1 MRKTI
6 YSKLRYSTGRFA
18 ILWIALML
26 AITFFDTSVQ
36 LFIQSIQ
43 STRIIEENTTT
54 LAIEQIVYEMQEVDG
69 VEQVVPVIYGNEVMK
84 KAKKSTC
91 VIDENETNTVFA
103 RGEGLMSVYPSRDQ
117 NAQGALNQLGSENIA
132 VFHVL
137 NDTGSVYYDDSFGMV
152 TYTLSMKVIQPLA
165 IHPDAEVLEY
175 IDVHGVCNYVGEPVP
190 FEQGKKYV
198 AIGHYFG
205 VELFAAPD
213 AITGEM
219 CYFPEGVYNPPVDIG
234 VGGMQTGIQ
243 QFADCE
249 AIMEADDPRVENL
262 VALARQNYEM
272 FMVTGIDQ
280 IEGVP
285 LFAMNEAYIDEGR
298 TYTKEEAQRGEPVCL
313 VSTAFA
319 EENELQVGDTISL
332 EMFKHQYRTNTMDG
346 GRFYQINDT
355 VAIIEPQQTEVFT
368 IVGIYQTREWG
379 LNKFCFPPATVF
391 VPLNSLTFQGKKGAD
406 YADALILQNGSN
418 EQFLQEVADAGIR
431 NGVYMVYDGGYVQ
444 FMESLKNMQKDTA
457 IVMLVCFLLFAIMA
471 LASLSMMV
479 QHLKKDAAIM
489 LRIGADR
496 KYTIRY
502 MLLCIL
508 PVILLAVISSYI
520 IGCAIHVPLMAVI
533 EKWYAM
539 ARPKYSNLTAN
550 AQGMLTGNMKDWPL
564 PIGTGAAGLL
574 SCLMTCLLVLSGRER
589 RKG

>member
-1 MRKTI
+1 MLRI
-6 YSKLRYSTGRFA
+6 LLSKYRHSAGRMLVLLL
-18 ILWIALML
+18 ILIL
-26 AITFFDTSVQ
+26 ATTFLDTSVQ

-43 STRIIEENTTT
+43 SAKIIEENTTT

-103 RGEGLMSVYPSRDQ
+103 RGEGLTSVYPSLD
-117 NAQGALNQLGSENIA
+117 AHELDALSQLGAESTA

-137 NDTGSVYYDDSFGMV
+137 NDTETVLYEDLFGIVM
-152 TYTLSMKVIQPLA
+152 YTLPMKVIQPLA
-165 IHPDAEVLEY
+165 IHPGADIPEHLNVR
-175 IDVHGVCNYVGEPVP
+175 GVCNYVGEPIP
-190 FEQGKKYV
+190 FEQGKEYAV
-198 AIGHYFG
+198 IGRYEG
-205 VELFAAPD
+205 IYMFAVPS
-213 AITGEM
+213 AITGEIG
-219 CYFPEGVYNPPVDIG
+219 YYALNDDYVLFDIG

-262 VALARQNYEM
+262 VALARQNYNM
-272 FMVTGIDQ
+272 FMVTGIDR
-280 IEGVP
+280 IDAIP
-285 LFAMNEAYIDEGR
+285 LFAMNEAYIEEGR
-298 TYTKEEAQRGEPVCL
+298 TYTDEEIASGAPVCL

-319 EENELQVGDTISL
+319 EQNGLRLGDTLSL
-332 EMFKHQYRTNTMDG
+332 ELFKHTFRFNTMNG
-346 GRFYQINDT
+346 GRFYQVNNI
-355 VAIIEPQQTEVFT
+355 VGIPPPLQTKAFT
-368 IVGIYQTREWG
+368 IIGIYQTREWG

-418 EQFLQEVADAGIR
+418 QQFLQEVADAGIR

-457 IVMLVCFLLFAIMA
+457 IVMLVCFLLFTVMA

-508 PVILLAVISSYI
+508 PVILLAAISSYI
-520 IGCAIHVPLMAVI
+520 IGCVIHVPLMAVI

-539 ARPKYSNLTAN
+539 VRPKYSNLTAD
-550 AQGMLTGNMKDWPL
+550 AQGMLTRNMEAWPL

-574 SCLMTCLLVLSGRER
+574 SCLMTCLLMFSGRER
-589 RKG
+589 REG